1 MMPNIDP
8 RTLKNMMSKMGIKSE
23 EVKSHKVIIECEDKD
38 IVIDMP
44 QITKIE
50 MQGITSFQITGDI
63 HEEGKEIE
71 INISNEDIELVMEK
85 TGINDKEKIEQA
97 LEKYNGD
104 IAAAIL
110 SLTTDNNK

>member
-1 MMPNIDP
+1 
-8 RTLKNMMSKMGIKSE
+8 
-23 EVKSHKVIIECEDKD
+23 
-38 IVIDMP
+38 
-44 QITKIE
+44 
-50 MQGITSFQITGDI
+50 
-63 HEEGKEIE
+63 
-71 INISNEDIELVMEK
+71 MEK

>member
-23 EVKSHKVIIECEDKD
+23 DVKSHKVIIECEDKD

-50 MQGITSFQITGDI
+50 MQ
-63 HEEGKEIE
+63 
-71 INISNEDIELVMEK
+71 
-85 TGINDKEKIEQA
+85 
-97 LEKYNGD
+97 
-104 IAAAIL
+104 
-110 SLTTDNNK
+110 